1 MSLEKPPLF
10 MSLQSFKNNIFFS
23 FYFKFLTQ
31 EDYIR
36 LVEDFFARFC
46 WQRLWSCQARP
57 DMLSLYYSKLVR
69 PNDWQLEE
77 GEEGLKKQPPHV
89 RRGSNDALLNP
100 GLLWSLSLLISI
112 PHFSLFFIMCFS
124 LSSSPSLFSLCLFL
138 YLCLESDTYKL

>member
-10 MSLQSFKNNIFFS
+10 MSLQSFKNNNFS
-23 FYFKFLTQ
+23 ISTSSFSHKR
-31 EDYIR
+31 IR

-57 DMLSLYYSKLVR
+57 DMLSLYYSELVR

-89 RRGSNDALLNP
+89 RGGSNDALLNP
-100 GLLWSLSLLISI
+100 GPLWCISTYFNALLFLIS
-112 PHFSLFFIMCFS
+112 HYVFLFKLFY
-124 LSSSPSLFSLCLFL
+124 LSLFSLSLFL
-138 YLCLESDTYKL
+138 FIFAVRYL